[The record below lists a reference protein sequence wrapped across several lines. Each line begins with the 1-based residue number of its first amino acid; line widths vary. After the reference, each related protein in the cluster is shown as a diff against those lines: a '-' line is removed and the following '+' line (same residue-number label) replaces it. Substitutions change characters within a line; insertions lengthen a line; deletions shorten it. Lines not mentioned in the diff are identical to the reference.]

1 MRKPKAKALDPIR
14 RIRRECDGYIYEY
27 TLSKEKSEAK
37 ASTRAPLY
45 TVTARLGTPTGEETE
60 AGFAGEADG
69 EQERILRKSAG
80 KIMELLS
87 VCRRKAEKLLEK
99 ESGMEKLLLKVERK
113 ISRVPKAGG
122 FLKYI
127 PEMILLI
134 RSYIRNEYRDIPKWQ
149 IIELTASLI
158 YFLMPLDAIPDA
170 IPVLGWIDDAFTVL
184 FTIRWFRETID
195 KYMTWREVFGRNHP
209 EDRKLLEGLAAA
221 AGEEKDPEKG

>member
-1 MRKPKAKALDPIR
+1 MTINQNEENRFAGKDGETDFFDHSEESAFHADP
-14 RIRRECDGYIYEY
+14 ENEMDGDGFPDE
-27 TLSKEKSEAK
+27 
-37 ASTRAPLY
+37 
-45 TVTARLGTPTGEETE
+45 TGEETE

-221 AGEEKDPEKG
+221 AGEEKEPEKG